1 MHGSRKRGRC
11 GAIVWRREA
20 TARQTTAA
28 ERRRARTRLVRAF
41 STIKEYHAPYQES
54 PYYFLWTVIVDRL
67 RRDGV
72 RSVLEVGCGS
82 GQLAAFLLDKGIEH
96 YTGFDFS
103 AKAIELAETIAPEGR
118 FFVDDARTS
127 NLYEEPH
134 EALICTEVLEH
145 IVEDLAVVER
155 FPLGRRCLFSVP
167 TYDSASHVRFFG
179 DETAV
184 SERYDPFFSELD
196 VVSFP
201 TVGGGQNALFLA
213 EGYR

>member
-1 MHGSRKRGRC
+1 MGHANAGDAGLSC
-11 GAIVWRREA
+11 GGVRRLLA
-20 TARQTTAA
+20 
-28 ERRRARTRLVRAF
+28 RRRPPSGAEQGPDWYGRAF

-134 EALICTEVLEH
+134 EALICTEALEH